1 MKKGNVLEIKDLSVD
16 FMTVRGIVYAVQGVD
31 LEVKQGEIHG
41 IVGESG
47 CGKSVTSKS
56 VIRLHNKETTRYAGD
71 IYIRDDSG
79 EKDVLAMNKKQLR
92 DFRGSTAA
100 MIFQDPMTSLDPIM
114 KAGEQIA
121 EMLRAKKNLNRREA
135 REKVIEMFEKIGITP
150 AEKRYEQYPFEMSG
164 GMLQRIMIAMAIIC
178 EPKLLIADEP
188 TTALDVT
195 IQAQIL
201 KLIKKLQQE
210 SGTSVIFI
218 THNLGVVAEICDSV
232 TVMYAGKAVETAS
245 VVDIFDHPAH
255 PYTQALISAKPKEH
269 PLENK
274 KHILLEGDI
283 PNAVDIPEGCRF
295 AGRCRYFKEGLCDN
309 RTPKLK
315 DIGNG
320 HYVACHFP
328 LGIDLSKTAA
338 DM

>member
-47 CGKSVTSKS
+47 CGKSVTSKL
-56 VIRLHNKETTRYAGD
+56 VIRLHNEETTRYAGD

-79 EKDVLAMNKKQLR
+79 EKDVLAMSKKQLR

-164 GMLQRIMIAMAIIC
+164 GMLQRIMIAMALIC

-255 PYTQALISAKPKEH
+255 PYTKA
-269 PLENK
+269 
-274 KHILLEGDI
+274 LLESNPRESDTEKRMKSI
-283 PNAVDIPEGCRF
+283 PGSPPLLYEKFKGCAFAPRCKYADDKCRSCVPVTENVSEGHSTAC
-295 AGRCRYFKEGLCDN
+295 FKWREV
-309 RTPKLK
+309 T
-315 DIGNG
+315 
-320 HYVACHFP
+320 
-328 LGIDLSKTAA
+328 SQ
-338 DM
+338 

>member
-164 GMLQRIMIAMAIIC
+164 GMLQRIMIAMALIC

-255 PYTQALISAKPKEH
+255 PYTKALLESNPKESDTEKRMKSIPGSP
-269 PLENK
+269 PLLYE
-274 KHILLEGDI
+274 
-283 PNAVDIPEGCRF
+283 
-295 AGRCRYFKEGLCDN
+295 
-309 RTPKLK
+309 KLK
-315 DIGNG
+315 GCAFAPRCKYADDKCRSCVPVTENVSEG
-320 HYVACHFP
+320 HSTACFKWREVT
-328 LGIDLSKTAA
+328 SQ
-338 DM
+338 

>member
-56 VIRLHNKETTRYAGD
+56 VIRLHNEETTRYARD

-79 EKDVLAMNKKQLR
+79 EKDVLAMSKKQLR

-164 GMLQRIMIAMAIIC
+164 GMLQRIMIAMALIC

-255 PYTQALISAKPKEH
+255 PYTKA
-269 PLENK
+269 
-274 KHILLEGDI
+274 LLESNPRESDTEKRMKSI
-283 PNAVDIPEGCRF
+283 PGSPPLLYEKFKGCAFAPRCKYADDKCRSCVPVTENVSEGHSTAC
-295 AGRCRYFKEGLCDN
+295 FKWREV
-309 RTPKLK
+309 T
-315 DIGNG
+315 
-320 HYVACHFP
+320 
-328 LGIDLSKTAA
+328 SQ
-338 DM
+338 

>member
-79 EKDVLAMNKKQLR
+79 EKDVLAMSKKQLR

-164 GMLQRIMIAMAIIC
+164 GMLQRIMIAMALIC

-255 PYTQALISAKPKEH
+255 PYTKA
-269 PLENK
+269 
-274 KHILLEGDI
+274 LLESNPRERDTEKRMKSI
-283 PNAVDIPEGCRF
+283 PGSPPLLYEKFKGCAFAPRCKYADDKCRSCVPVTENVSEGHSTAC
-295 AGRCRYFKEGLCDN
+295 FKWREV
-309 RTPKLK
+309 T
-315 DIGNG
+315 
-320 HYVACHFP
+320 
-328 LGIDLSKTAA
+328 SQ
-338 DM
+338 

>member
-56 VIRLHNKETTRYAGD
+56 VIRLYNEETTRYAGD

-79 EKDVLAMNKKQLR
+79 EKDVLAMSKKQLR

-164 GMLQRIMIAMAIIC
+164 GMLQRIMIAMALIC

-255 PYTQALISAKPKEH
+255 PYTKALLESNPKESDTEKRMKSIPGSP
-269 PLENK
+269 PLLYEKFKGCAFAPRCKYADDKCRSCVPVTENVS
-274 KHILLEGDI
+274 EGHST
-283 PNAVDIPEGCRF
+283 AC
-295 AGRCRYFKEGLCDN
+295 FKWREV
-309 RTPKLK
+309 T
-315 DIGNG
+315 
-320 HYVACHFP
+320 
-328 LGIDLSKTAA
+328 SQ
-338 DM
+338 

>member
-56 VIRLHNKETTRYAGD
+56 VIRLHNEETTRYAED

-79 EKDVLAMNKKQLR
+79 EKDVLAMSKKQLR

-164 GMLQRIMIAMAIIC
+164 GMLQRIMIAMALIC

-255 PYTQALISAKPKEH
+255 PYTKALLESNPKESDTEKRMKSIPGSP
-269 PLENK
+269 PLLYEKFKGCAFAPRCKYADDKCRSCVPVTENVS
-274 KHILLEGDI
+274 EGHST
-283 PNAVDIPEGCRF
+283 AC
-295 AGRCRYFKEGLCDN
+295 FKWREV
-309 RTPKLK
+309 T
-315 DIGNG
+315 
-320 HYVACHFP
+320 
-328 LGIDLSKTAA
+328 SQ
-338 DM
+338 

>member
-56 VIRLHNKETTRYAGD
+56 VIRLHNEETTRYAGA

-79 EKDVLAMNKKQLR
+79 EKDVLAMSKKQLR

-164 GMLQRIMIAMAIIC
+164 GMLQRIMIAMALIC

-255 PYTQALISAKPKEH
+255 PYTKA
-269 PLENK
+269 
-274 KHILLEGDI
+274 LLESNPRESDTEKRMKSI
-283 PNAVDIPEGCRF
+283 PGSPPLLYEKFKGCAFAPRCKYADDKCRSCVPVTENVSEGHSTAC
-295 AGRCRYFKEGLCDN
+295 FKWREV
-309 RTPKLK
+309 T
-315 DIGNG
+315 
-320 HYVACHFP
+320 
-328 LGIDLSKTAA
+328 SQ
-338 DM
+338 

>member
-114 KAGEQIA
+114 KAGEQIS

-164 GMLQRIMIAMAIIC
+164 GMLQRIMIAMALIC

-255 PYTQALISAKPKEH
+255 PYTKA
-269 PLENK
+269 
-274 KHILLEGDI
+274 LLESNPRESDTEKRMKSI
-283 PNAVDIPEGCRF
+283 PGSPPLLYEKFKGCAFAPRCKYADDKCRSCVPVTENVSEGHSTAC
-295 AGRCRYFKEGLCDN
+295 FKWREV
-309 RTPKLK
+309 T
-315 DIGNG
+315 
-320 HYVACHFP
+320 
-328 LGIDLSKTAA
+328 SQ
-338 DM
+338 

>member
-164 GMLQRIMIAMAIIC
+164 GMLQRIMIAMALIC

-255 PYTQALISAKPKEH
+255 PYTKA
-269 PLENK
+269 
-274 KHILLEGDI
+274 LLESNPRESDTEKRMKSI
-283 PNAVDIPEGCRF
+283 PGSPPLLYEKFKGCAFAPRCKYADDKCRSCVPVTENVSEGHSTAC
-295 AGRCRYFKEGLCDN
+295 FKWREV
-309 RTPKLK
+309 T
-315 DIGNG
+315 
-320 HYVACHFP
+320 
-328 LGIDLSKTAA
+328 SQ
-338 DM
+338 

>member
-47 CGKSVTSKS
+47 CGKSVTSKA
-56 VIRLHNKETTRYAGD
+56 VIRLHNEETTRYAGD

-79 EKDVLAMNKKQLR
+79 EKDVLAMSRKQLR

-164 GMLQRIMIAMAIIC
+164 GMLQRIMIAMALIC

-210 SGTSVIFI
+210 SRTSVIFI

-232 TVMYAGKAVETAS
+232 TVMYAGKAVETAN

-255 PYTQALISAKPKEH
+255 PYTKA
-269 PLENK
+269 
-274 KHILLEGDI
+274 LLESNPRESDTEKRMKSI
-283 PNAVDIPEGCRF
+283 PGSPPLLYEKFKGCAFAPRCKYADDKCRSCVPVTENVSEGHSTAC
-295 AGRCRYFKEGLCDN
+295 FKWREV
-309 RTPKLK
+309 T
-315 DIGNG
+315 
-320 HYVACHFP
+320 
-328 LGIDLSKTAA
+328 SQ
-338 DM
+338 

>member
-47 CGKSVTSKS
+47 CGKGVTSKS
-56 VIRLHNKETTRYAGD
+56 VIRLHNEETTRYVGD

-79 EKDVLAMNKKQLR
+79 EKDVLAMSKKQLR

-164 GMLQRIMIAMAIIC
+164 GMLQRIMIAMALIC

-255 PYTQALISAKPKEH
+255 PYTKA
-269 PLENK
+269 
-274 KHILLEGDI
+274 LLESNPRESDTEKRMKSI
-283 PNAVDIPEGCRF
+283 PGSPPLLYEKFKGCAFAPRCKYADDKCRSCVPVTENVSEGHSTAC
-295 AGRCRYFKEGLCDN
+295 FKWREV
-309 RTPKLK
+309 T
-315 DIGNG
+315 
-320 HYVACHFP
+320 
-328 LGIDLSKTAA
+328 SQ
-338 DM
+338 

>member
-164 GMLQRIMIAMAIIC
+164 GMLQRIMIAMALIC

-255 PYTQALISAKPKEH
+255 PYTKA
-269 PLENK
+269 
-274 KHILLEGDI
+274 LLESNPRESDTEKRMKSI
-283 PNAVDIPEGCRF
+283 PGSPPLLYEEFKGCAFAPRCKYADDKCRSCVPVTENVSEGHSTAC
-295 AGRCRYFKEGLCDN
+295 FKWREV
-309 RTPKLK
+309 T
-315 DIGNG
+315 
-320 HYVACHFP
+320 
-328 LGIDLSKTAA
+328 SQ
-338 DM
+338 

>member
-56 VIRLHNKETTRYAGD
+56 VIRLHNEETTRYTGD

-79 EKDVLAMNKKQLR
+79 EKDVLAMSKKQLR

-164 GMLQRIMIAMAIIC
+164 GMLQRIMIAMALIC

-255 PYTQALISAKPKEH
+255 PYTKA
-269 PLENK
+269 
-274 KHILLEGDI
+274 LLESNPRESDTEKRMKSI
-283 PNAVDIPEGCRF
+283 PGSPPLLYEKFKGCAFAPRCKYADDKCRSCVPVTENVSEGHSTAC
-295 AGRCRYFKEGLCDN
+295 FKWREV
-309 RTPKLK
+309 T
-315 DIGNG
+315 
-320 HYVACHFP
+320 
-328 LGIDLSKTAA
+328 SQ
-338 DM
+338 

>member
-1 MKKGNVLEIKDLSVD
+1 MEVTFGSKRKNFVAVKGVSFDIYK
-16 FMTVRGIVYAVQGVD
+16 
-31 LEVKQGEIHG
+31 GETFG
-41 IVGESG
+41 LVGESG
-47 CGKSVTSKS
+47 SGKTTIGRAIIRINPMSAGEVLFKGERISGKIPHELDKKVTQQ
-56 VIRLHNKETTRYAGD
+56 I
-71 IYIRDDSG
+71 
-79 EKDVLAMNKKQLR
+79 Q
-92 DFRGSTAA
+92 

-121 EMLRAKKNLNRREA
+121 EMLRAKKNLNHREA

-164 GMLQRIMIAMAIIC
+164 GMLQRIMIAMALIC

-255 PYTQALISAKPKEH
+255 PYTKA
-269 PLENK
+269 
-274 KHILLEGDI
+274 LLESNPRESDTEKRMKSI
-283 PNAVDIPEGCRF
+283 PGSPPLLYEKFKGCAFAPRCKYADDKCRSCVPVTENVSEGHSTAC
-295 AGRCRYFKEGLCDN
+295 FKWREV
-309 RTPKLK
+309 T
-315 DIGNG
+315 
-320 HYVACHFP
+320 
-328 LGIDLSKTAA
+328 SQ
-338 DM
+338 

>member
-56 VIRLHNKETTRYAGD
+56 VIRLHNEETTRYSGD

-79 EKDVLAMNKKQLR
+79 EKDVLAMNNRQLR
-92 DFRGSTAA
+92 DFRGSTVA

-121 EMLRAKKNLNRREA
+121 EMLRAKKSLNRREA

-164 GMLQRIMIAMAIIC
+164 GMLQRIMIAMALIC

-255 PYTQALISAKPKEH
+255 PYTKA
-269 PLENK
+269 
-274 KHILLEGDI
+274 LLESNPRESDTEKRMKSI
-283 PNAVDIPEGCRF
+283 PGSPPLLYEKFKGCAFAPRCKYADDKCRSCVPVTENVSEGHSTAC
-295 AGRCRYFKEGLCDN
+295 FKWREV
-309 RTPKLK
+309 T
-315 DIGNG
+315 
-320 HYVACHFP
+320 
-328 LGIDLSKTAA
+328 SQ
-338 DM
+338 

>member
-56 VIRLHNKETTRYAGD
+56 VIRLHNEETTRYSGD

-79 EKDVLAMNKKQLR
+79 EKDVLAMNNRQLR

-164 GMLQRIMIAMAIIC
+164 GMLQRIMIAMALIC

-255 PYTQALISAKPKEH
+255 PYTKA
-269 PLENK
+269 
-274 KHILLEGDI
+274 LLESNPRESDTEKRMKSI
-283 PNAVDIPEGCRF
+283 PGSPPLLYEKFKGCAFAPRCKYADDKCRSCVPVTENVSEGHSTAC
-295 AGRCRYFKEGLCDN
+295 FKWREV
-309 RTPKLK
+309 T
-315 DIGNG
+315 
-320 HYVACHFP
+320 
-328 LGIDLSKTAA
+328 SQ
-338 DM
+338 

>member
-1 MKKGNVLEIKDLSVD
+1 MS
-16 FMTVRGIVYAVQGVD
+16 
-31 LEVKQGEIHG
+31 
-41 IVGESG
+41 
-47 CGKSVTSKS
+47 
-56 VIRLHNKETTRYAGD
+56 
-71 IYIRDDSG
+71 
-79 EKDVLAMNKKQLR
+79 KKQLR

-164 GMLQRIMIAMAIIC
+164 GMLQRIMIAMALIC

-255 PYTQALISAKPKEH
+255 PYTQALLESNPRESDTEKRMKSIPGSP
-269 PLENK
+269 PLLYEKFKGCAFAPRCKYADDKCRSCVPVTENVS
-274 KHILLEGDI
+274 EGHST
-283 PNAVDIPEGCRF
+283 AC
-295 AGRCRYFKEGLCDN
+295 FKWREV
-309 RTPKLK
+309 T
-315 DIGNG
+315 
-320 HYVACHFP
+320 
-328 LGIDLSKTAA
+328 SQ
-338 DM
+338 

>member
-47 CGKSVTSKS
+47 CGKSVTSKP
-56 VIRLHNKETTRYAGD
+56 VIRLHNEETTRYAGD

-79 EKDVLAMNKKQLR
+79 EKDVLAMSKKQLR

-164 GMLQRIMIAMAIIC
+164 GMLQRIMIAMALIC

-232 TVMYAGKAVETAS
+232 TVMYAGKAVETTS

-255 PYTQALISAKPKEH
+255 PYTKA
-269 PLENK
+269 
-274 KHILLEGDI
+274 LLESNPRESDTEKRMKSI
-283 PNAVDIPEGCRF
+283 PGSPPLLYEKFKGCAFAPRCKYADDKCRSCVPVTENVSEGHSTAC
-295 AGRCRYFKEGLCDN
+295 FKWREV
-309 RTPKLK
+309 T
-315 DIGNG
+315 
-320 HYVACHFP
+320 
-328 LGIDLSKTAA
+328 SQ
-338 DM
+338 

>member
-56 VIRLHNKETTRYAGD
+56 VIRLHNEETTRYAGD

-79 EKDVLAMNKKQLR
+79 EKDVLAMSKKQLR

-150 AEKRYEQYPFEMSG
+150 AE
-164 GMLQRIMIAMAIIC
+164 
-178 EPKLLIADEP
+178 KLLIADEP

-255 PYTQALISAKPKEH
+255 PYTKA
-269 PLENK
+269 
-274 KHILLEGDI
+274 LLESNPRESDTEKRMKSI
-283 PNAVDIPEGCRF
+283 PGSPPLLYEKFMGCAFAPRCKYADDKCRSCVPVTENVSEGHSTAC
-295 AGRCRYFKEGLCDN
+295 FKWREV
-309 RTPKLK
+309 T
-315 DIGNG
+315 
-320 HYVACHFP
+320 
-328 LGIDLSKTAA
+328 SQ
-338 DM
+338 

>member
-56 VIRLHNKETTRYAGD
+56 VISLHNKETTRYAGD

-79 EKDVLAMNKKQLR
+79 EKDVLAMSKKQLR

-164 GMLQRIMIAMAIIC
+164 GMLQRIMIAMALIC

-255 PYTQALISAKPKEH
+255 PYTKA
-269 PLENK
+269 
-274 KHILLEGDI
+274 LLESNPRESDTEKRMKSI
-283 PNAVDIPEGCRF
+283 PGSPPLLYEKFKGCAFAPRCKYADDKCRSCVPVTENVSEGHSTAC
-295 AGRCRYFKEGLCDN
+295 FKWREV
-309 RTPKLK
+309 T
-315 DIGNG
+315 
-320 HYVACHFP
+320 
-328 LGIDLSKTAA
+328 SQ
-338 DM
+338 

>member
-56 VIRLHNKETTRYAGD
+56 VIRLHNEETTRYAGV

-79 EKDVLAMNKKQLR
+79 EKDVLTMSKKQLR

-164 GMLQRIMIAMAIIC
+164 GMLQRIMIAMALIC

-255 PYTQALISAKPKEH
+255 PYTKA
-269 PLENK
+269 
-274 KHILLEGDI
+274 LLESNPRESDTEKRMKSI
-283 PNAVDIPEGCRF
+283 PGSPPLLYEKFKGCAFAPRCKYADDKCRSCVPVTENVSEGHSTAC
-295 AGRCRYFKEGLCDN
+295 FKWREV
-309 RTPKLK
+309 T
-315 DIGNG
+315 
-320 HYVACHFP
+320 
-328 LGIDLSKTAA
+328 SQ
-338 DM
+338 